1 MHLMT
6 KLLKKSLKATPKES
20 SKSVIQPFVCKYC
33 EKKFHKENTLS
44 THLCVKKRRHME
56 IDTPASRFGFR
67 TYQRFYELTMAAKKP
82 KTVQEFID
90 SPYYI
95 DFVKFGNH
103 LANLKPVYPE
113 KFIEFVI
120 KNSVDLKNW
129 TKDYVYYTYVE
140 DLVKKEPA
148 AAATDRT
155 ITEIIEWTTTN
166 NVSFGKFF
174 SHISANEAA
183 HMIRSGKIS
192 PWVLYLSESGGSL
205 MDSFTAD
212 HTPIIGDI
220 IEPGLWMRKFKQNS
234 DDVNYIKSLLVQ
246 AGL

>member
-1 MHLMT
+1 MT
-6 KLLKKSLKATPKES
+6 KLLKNCLKAKPKES
-20 SKSVIQPFVCKYC
+20 SKSVIQPFECKYC
-33 EKKFHKENTLS
+33 GTKFHRENTLS
-44 THLCVKKRRHME
+44 KHMCVKKRRYME

-67 TYQRFYELTMAAKKP
+67 TYQRFYEISMATKKP

-120 KNSVDLKNW
+120 KNSVDLKHW

-148 AAATDRT
+148 EAATDRT
-155 ITEIIEWTTTN
+155 ITEIVEWTTAN
-166 NVSFGKFF
+166 NIAFGKFF
-174 SHISANEAA
+174 SRISANEAA

-205 MDSFTAD
+205 MDNFTAD
-212 HTPIIGDI
+212 HTPIIGSI
-220 IEPGLWMRKFKQNS
+220 IEPGVWMRKFKQNG
-234 DDVNYIKSLLVQ
+234 DDVDYIRALLEQ

>member
-1 MHLMT
+1 MT
-6 KLLKKSLKATPKES
+6 MTARKQENVCQYCKKAFEKLS
-20 SKSVIQPFVCKYC
+20 
-33 EKKFHKENTLS
+33 TLS
-44 THLCVKKRRHME
+44 THMCVKKRRHME

-82 KTVQEFID
+82 KTQQEFID

-113 KFIEFVI
+113 KFIDFVI
-120 KNSVDLKNW
+120 KNGVDLKNW

-148 AAATDRT
+148 DAATDRT
-155 ITEIIEWTTTN
+155 ITEILEWTATN
-166 NVSFGKFF
+166 NVAFNEFF
-174 SHISANEAA
+174 SRISANEAS
-183 HMIRSGKIS
+183 HMIRTGKIS

-212 HTPIIGDI
+212 HTPIISAI
-220 IEPGLWMRKFKQNS
+220 IEPGVWMKKFKQNG
-234 DDVNYIKSLLVQ
+234 DDVDYIKTLLLQ

>member
-1 MHLMT
+1 MT
-6 KLLKKSLKATPKES
+6 KLLKKSSKAIQKES
-20 SKSVIQPFVCKYC
+20 RKSVIQPFVCKFC
-33 EKKFHKENTLS
+33 GTKFHRENTLT
-44 THLCVKKRRHME
+44 THMCVKKRRHME

-67 TYQRFYELTMAAKKP
+67 TYQRFYELTMSAKKT
-82 KTVQEFID
+82 KTTQEFID

-148 AAATDRT
+148 TAATDRT
-155 ITEIIEWTTTN
+155 ITEIVEWTTEN
-166 NVSFGKFF
+166 NVAFNEFFG
-174 SHISANEAA
+174 HISANEAS
-183 HMIRSGKIS
+183 HMIRTGRIS

-212 HTPIIGDI
+212 HTPMIGDI
-220 IEPGLWMRKFKQNS
+220 IEPGFWMKKFRQNG
-234 DDVNYIKSLLVQ
+234 DDVDYIKALLEQ